1 MGMSSYQSV
10 LEALRPLRLP
20 MERGRDAEVE
30 AAAIAALA
38 RPGEDLAQTIER
50 AAFVADLWVEGEE
63 HPSLRSLTRSVII
76 AGMPT
81 TGGEALASKYRQL
94 LMKLQ
99 NDLQSRDRAAA
110 LISEAPLIY
119 RLATQQGMS
128 ATQIAHVLSQV
139 LGGTFFPF
147 DAVRSLMTALGT
159 RVTLDADWVA
169 SEAAQDEVLSKQRF
183 ADASLQEAADIVG
196 EAGARLGFEGDL
208 ASMLWGLCP
217 PSLPTRANI
226 PYLQALEFICFV
238 TAAFD
243 HPPQFLYEF
252 APRGQVANQIFGR
265 YSDQLAPTG
274 NPFLNNFKAVEAAD
288 WAWARSR
295 PSLASNGLVR
305 LLEGMTK
312 LPQAPRRDLAGWL
325 RQWLL
330 HATDLLDTKPR
341 MVFDKATVSTAVVD
355 QLLDWV
361 AAGNTQT
368 AGAVEQRVVDAL
380 AVLLHPP
387 IDGWRGKGFGDAV
400 NVSNLSRRKLG
411 DCEFQFTPART
422 VVGYEPH
429 GGRLT
434 AQYLDSHSKSVRRVI
449 DLRIDEW
456 SSVADPSEWSVE
468 VNFVAHDIDPTFSPT
483 SETTGAG
490 PTVHVTARTFQQLVD
505 AARAT
510 SSPDQLRAVTV
521 ELVFEALNRPQTGQ
535 WIRDAVASHC
545 EVAMQLE
552 TPAAD

>member
-183 ADASLQEAADIVG
+183 ADASLQEAADI
-196 EAGARLGFEGDL
+196 R
-208 ASMLWGLCP
+208 
-217 PSLPTRANI
+217 
-226 PYLQALEFICFV
+226 
-238 TAAFD
+238 
-243 HPPQFLYEF
+243 
-252 APRGQVANQIFGR
+252 
-265 YSDQLAPTG
+265 
-274 NPFLNNFKAVEAAD
+274 
-288 WAWARSR
+288 
-295 PSLASNGLVR
+295 
-305 LLEGMTK
+305 
-312 LPQAPRRDLAGWL
+312 
-325 RQWLL
+325 
-330 HATDLLDTKPR
+330 
-341 MVFDKATVSTAVVD
+341 
-355 QLLDWV
+355 
-361 AAGNTQT
+361 
-368 AGAVEQRVVDAL
+368 
-380 AVLLHPP
+380 
-387 IDGWRGKGFGDAV
+387 
-400 NVSNLSRRKLG
+400 
-411 DCEFQFTPART
+411 PARGLFSGAMP
-422 VVGYEPH
+422 VG
-429 GGRLT
+429 
-434 AQYLDSHSKSVRRVI
+434 RR
-449 DLRIDEW
+449 
-456 SSVADPSEWSVE
+456 
-468 VNFVAHDIDPTFSPT
+468 
-483 SETTGAG
+483 
-490 PTVHVTARTFQQLVD
+490 
-505 AARAT
+505 
-510 SSPDQLRAVTV
+510 
-521 ELVFEALNRPQTGQ
+521 
-535 WIRDAVASHC
+535 
-545 EVAMQLE
+545 
-552 TPAAD
+552 